1 MAVDTLESLGG
12 AVGLTVPPPPQEEL
26 PAASAPV
33 DTGPAPSAEAPLP
46 AYQGTVV
53 DESA

>member
-12 AVGLTVPPPPQEEL
+12 AVGLTVPPPPQEEM
-26 PAASAPV
+26 PAAAESV
-33 DTGPAPSAEAPLP
+33 NTGPAPSTEAPLP
-46 AYQGTVV
+46 AYQGTVI

>member
-12 AVGLTVPPPPQEEL
+12 AVGLTIPPPPQEEL
-26 PAASAPV
+26 PAAAEPA
-33 DTGPAPSAEAPLP
+33 DAGPAPITTAPLP
-46 AYQGTVV
+46 AYQGTVI

>member
-1 MAVDTLESLGG
+1 MAIDTLDSLGG
-12 AVGLTVPPPPQEEL
+12 AVGLTVPPPPLEEL
-26 PAASAPV
+26 PPTEPV
-33 DTGPAPSAEAPLP
+33 DIVPVPSTEAPLP

>member
-26 PAASAPV
+26 PATAEAV
-33 DTGPAPSAEAPLP
+33 DTGPSPRPEAPLP

>member
-26 PAASAPV
+26 PTTAEPV
-33 DTGPAPSAEAPLP
+33 DVGPAPSAEAPLP
-46 AYQGTVV
+46 AYQGTVI

>member
-12 AVGLTVPPPPQEEL
+12 AVGLTVPPPPQDDL
-26 PAASAPV
+26 PAVAEPV
-33 DTGPAPSAEAPLP
+33 DAGPAPSMEAPLP
-46 AYQGTVV
+46 AYQGTVI